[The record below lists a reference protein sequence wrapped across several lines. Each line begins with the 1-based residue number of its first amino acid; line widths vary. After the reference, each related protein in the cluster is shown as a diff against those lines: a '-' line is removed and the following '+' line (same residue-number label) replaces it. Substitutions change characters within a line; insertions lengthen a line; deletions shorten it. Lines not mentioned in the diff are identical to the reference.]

1 MADSQG
7 TDTSIFRSSA
17 MNHITSADDL
27 DKYIKVTNPSAWVV
41 LLSVAC
47 MVIGL
52 IVWSLTAVIPTTV
65 TVTGV
70 ETSGDVSCWVDEDTA
85 AKIREDGA
93 AAMVGDQEATNIEVS
108 STPLS
113 ATEVRTLL
121 VYDYLTES
129 VTLSEWNYEV
139 TMNVEVPD
147 DDDGYAHPVRVS
159 IVVSETHPIGLVL
172 GNE

>member
-1 MADSQG
+1 MRNYCIVQPVG
-7 TDTSIFRSSA
+7 
-17 MNHITSADDL
+17 
-27 DKYIKVTNPSAWVV
+27 KVVIKVTNPSAWVV
-41 LLSVAC
+41 LLAVAF

-52 IVWSLTAVIPTTV
+52 IVWSFTAVIPTTV
-65 TVTGV
+65 TATGV
-70 ETSGDVSCWVDEDTA
+70 RTSGDVSCWVDEDTA
-85 AKIREDGA
+85 AKIREGGA

-113 ATEVRTLL
+113 AAEVKSLL

-139 TMNVEVPD
+139 TMNVEATD
-147 DDDGYAHPVRVS
+147 GDDGLAHPVRVS